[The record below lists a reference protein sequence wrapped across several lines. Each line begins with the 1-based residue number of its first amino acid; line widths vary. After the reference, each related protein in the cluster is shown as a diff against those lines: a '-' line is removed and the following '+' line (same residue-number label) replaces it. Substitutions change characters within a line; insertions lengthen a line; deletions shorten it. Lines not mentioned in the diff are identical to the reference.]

1 MDWSA
6 VAAIATTIAAF
17 GAVVSVLV
25 ALWLSPPMQK
35 YLHRHDT
42 FKQLQP
48 YERDILKAI
57 LCSRLGLGCILIRKG
72 SIDPVIE
79 VALSDYGNLSEG
91 RVLIVGQSFYQ
102 LSLESLESLGLLR
115 AVKVIRHPPLPLPKG
130 QTPPEHRAYRITGK
144 GTQFIQKY
152 ENDLREKSYKGC
164 YIDLTSSNSVVTR
177 YKAWILRGSPE
188 TLTIP
193 TTEPAAW
200 VVERQKEGC
209 PSTAIIAG
217 HNLGIEEG
225 HTVHIICDLDPS
237 VGQDEYHPYAASD
250 ISRRAKV
257 LSIEERDAVYD
268 DRIRVE
274 GDTLAKVRFI
284 D

>member
-1 MDWSA
+1 MDWT
-6 VAAIATTIAAF
+6 AIGAMTAAF
-17 GAVVSVLV
+17 GAVVSAGV
-25 ALWLSPPMQK
+25 ALWISPAIQK
-35 YLHRHDT
+35 CLHRDDK

-48 YERDILKAI
+48 YERDIIRAI
-57 LCSRLGLGCILIRKG
+57 QCSRLGLGWIVLRKG
-72 SIDPVIE
+72 SIEPIIE
-79 VALSDYGNLSEG
+79 LTLSQYGNISE
-91 RVLIVGQSFYQ
+91 RRMLIVGQSFYQ
-102 LSLESLESLGLLR
+102 LGLESLESLGLLS
-115 AVKVIRHPPLPLPKG
+115 AVEVIRHPPLPLPKG

-144 GTQFIQKY
+144 GTQFIHKY
-152 ENDLREKSYKGC
+152 ENDLRKKSYKGC

-193 TTEPAAW
+193 TSEPAAW

-225 HTVHIICDLDPS
+225 HTVHIICDLDPY
-237 VGQDEYHPYAASD
+237 VGQNEYHPHAASD

-257 LSIEERDAVYD
+257 LSIEEREAVYD

-274 GDTLAKVRFI
+274 GHTLAKVRFI